1 MTLISRGVSNLQ
13 TLSFYLIKMIT
24 SYMLF
29 RSLTITSQ
37 ALRLHSNLIMA
48 FDMAN
53 HRLSSRSKP
62 ITQTETFQRVWLPN
76 AQNDTSQEDD
86 ELICLAR
93 MNIDEFDID
102 ALIRAGLSYDEEQG
116 YSEDFVALT
125 RYGGAIWEEKW
136 LSYNSTYAWHIDC
149 KKWQKEKALYISEEM
164 RMEEIS
170 KLLDEG
176 VEVFQTIKS

>member
-1 MTLISRGVSNLQ
+1 MPV
-13 TLSFYLIKMIT
+13 YLD
-24 SYMLF
+24 L
-29 RSLTITSQ
+29 
-37 ALRLHSNLIMA
+37 ANLI
-48 FDMAN
+48 FDKEVLE
-53 HRLSSRSKP
+53 RKYRGGC
-62 ITQTETFQRVWLPN
+62 
-76 AQNDTSQEDD
+76 AQFRIDWKVDDTDTSQEDD

-93 MNIDEFDID
+93 MNIDEFEID

-125 RYGGAIWEEKW
+125 RYGGAIWDVKW
-136 LSYNSTYAWHIDC
+136 FSYNSIYAWHVDC
-149 KKWQKEKALYISEEM
+149 KKWQKEKAFYISEEM

>member
-1 MTLISRGVSNLQ
+1 MPV
-13 TLSFYLIKMIT
+13 YLD
-24 SYMLF
+24 L
-29 RSLTITSQ
+29 
-37 ALRLHSNLIMA
+37 ANLI
-48 FDMAN
+48 FDKEVLERKYRGGCA
-53 HRLSSRSKP
+53 
-62 ITQTETFQRVWLPN
+62 QFRVDWKVDDT
-76 AQNDTSQEDD
+76 DTSQEDD

-102 ALIRAGLSYDEEQG
+102 ALIRAGLNYDDAQRH
-116 YSEDFVALT
+116 SEDFIALT
-125 RYGGAIWEEKW
+125 RYGGAIWEVKW

-176 VEVFQTIKS
+176 VEVFKTIKS

>member
-1 MTLISRGVSNLQ
+1 MPVYLDVANLI
-13 TLSFYLIKMIT
+13 FDK
-24 SYMLF
+24 
-29 RSLTITSQ
+29 Q
-37 ALRLHSNLIMA
+37 ALE
-48 FDMAN
+48 
-53 HRLSSRSKP
+53 KKYKGGC
-62 ITQTETFQRVWLPN
+62 TQFRIDWKVDDT
-76 AQNDTSQEDD
+76 DTSQEDD

-93 MNIDEFDID
+93 MNIDEFEID

-125 RYGGAIWEEKW
+125 RYGGAIWEEKR